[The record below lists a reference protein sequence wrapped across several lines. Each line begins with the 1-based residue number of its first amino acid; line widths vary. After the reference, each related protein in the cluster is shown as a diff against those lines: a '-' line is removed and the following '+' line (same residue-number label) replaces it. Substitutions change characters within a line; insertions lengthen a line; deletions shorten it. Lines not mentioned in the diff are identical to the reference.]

1 MSFISVGSQSRKLTL
16 LLLLAAVAAFGMIS
30 FIPQSNV
37 FAALGDA
44 TCDYIDDDLDGLVDE
59 DCNPTNPTN
68 IGASQVVKIDIN
80 GQGANAVVAPGAAL
94 TVSGS
99 SYLLPAPYCPG
110 CVRQLYISVAA
121 NPLSGTGTQ
130 GSVCF
135 NQGTMNST
143 PEGFS
148 TGAFTAPTAGG
159 TYYITARVN
168 LDYVC
173 YGGYWG
179 GTVVGTFTVNACN
192 GLQATII
199 GTSGDDSI
207 NGTAGDDVIV
217 GLAGNDTINGK
228 GGNDTI
234 CGDDGDDRIYGK
246 DGADFISGGDGN
258 DVVYGGEG
266 NDKISGNGGD
276 DRLKGDAGDDTI
288 FGNAGNDTLSGY
300 AGNDHLSG
308 GDDNDRLYGG
318 DDNDRMD
325 GGSGDDSFY
334 AGSGND
340 FLEGGTGSDRL
351 RGEAG
356 FDFCAG
362 GPDADLDV
370 TSSCEVEVA
379 IP

>member
-30 FIPQSNV
+30 LTPQSNV

-173 YGGYWG
+173 YGGYWA

-234 CGDDGDDRIYGK
+234 CGGDGNDRIYGK
-246 DGADFISGGDGN
+246 DGNDTIFGNNGD

-266 NDKISGNGGD
+266 GDKVYGGEGN
-276 DRLKGDAGDDTI
+276 DRLKGDNGNDEL
-288 FGNAGNDTLSGY
+288 FGGAGNDTVDGK
-300 AGNDHLSG
+300 AGNDYVHG
-308 GDDNDRLYGG
+308 GADNDRLYGG
-318 DDNDRMD
+318 DGNDLLR
-325 GGSGDDSFY
+325 GVEGYNVYYAGSGDDNLLG
-334 AGSGND
+334 GSGI
-340 FLEGGTGSDRL
+340 DRMK
-351 RGEAG
+351 GEAG
-356 FDFCAG
+356 TDTCNGAG
-362 GPDADLDV
+362 GASDTAQ
-370 TSSCEVEVA
+370 TCEFVLNV
-379 IP
+379 P